1 LSSKTL
7 AVRDSV
13 KKFRCKTA
21 YSPAREMKVPADFL
35 AALESRPE
43 VKQFFETLN
52 KSNQYAIAYG
62 LATAKKPE
70 TRQRRF
76 EKFMDMLV
84 REEKPDFGFTKGK
97 KA

>member
-1 LSSKTL
+1 
-7 AVRDSV
+7 
-13 KKFRCKTA
+13 
-21 YSPAREMKVPADFL
+21 MKVPEDFL
-35 AALESRPE
+35 AALKSRP
-43 VKQFFETLN
+43 KAKRFYETLN
-52 KSNQYAIAYG
+52 KSTQYVIAYG

-84 REEKPDFGFTKGK
+84 REEKPDFGFKK